1 VLQLAGVQAL
11 VVPAQH
17 GMEPWCKSEL
27 FEDVRDA
34 GLKWWARPDRC
45 SSTRLACKGMRLSM
59 PASSECSALQV
70 YCPAPG
76 GAPGAAHLP
85 RAWGMLACLSIICV
99 AALLVGACARAWAP
113 AARAAL
119 ALLLRAALR
128 RCCNAWTPAG
138 ELSVRRTYE
147 GAGPARGAPPAARAP
162 SGAQPPSLASLVRP
176 RACALRPTRPQPWA
190 VGAVHVTRPARRPRS
205 ACRRAAGVRASNVHL
220 GGRLRARLA
229 PAHLLLA
236 EASAAELELELPGWR
251 RPLRVRLQGVRLELQ
266 QRRLPQA
273 RRRPGCCRGA
283 AQGPALS
290 RPAAPRLLRPALP

>member
-1 VLQLAGVQAL
+1 
-11 VVPAQH
+11 
-17 GMEPWCKSEL
+17 
-27 FEDVRDA
+27 
-34 GLKWWARPDRC
+34 
-45 SSTRLACKGMRLSM
+45 M

-147 GAGPARGAPPAARAP
+147 GAGPARGGRH
-162 SGAQPPSLASLVRP
+162 LLHE
-176 RACALRPTRPQPWA
+176 C
-190 VGAVHVTRPARRPRS
+190 RPARS
-205 ACRRAAGVRASNVHL
+205 L
-220 GGRLRARLA
+220 
-229 PAHLLLA
+229 
-236 EASAAELELELPGWR
+236 
-251 RPLRVRLQGVRLELQ
+251 
-266 QRRLPQA
+266 
-273 RRRPGCCRGA
+273 
-283 AQGPALS
+283 
-290 RPAAPRLLRPALP
+290 PALPAFCGPARAAYRRPACQRGRSARCA